1 MRAFSKIYQES
12 LFHEYKVESNANDE
26 IYLEMKVEDLLL
38 AMRSSNNASAV
49 VMRMTGRSADAFLTF
64 TITTEVNSGQ
74 HTVFFL
80 MDRRL
85 ANNSLNIGSPWELAS
100 DHTKCADRK
109 DNDCRWSEQHCCIYR
124 AYDTHP

>member
-1 MRAFSKIYQES
+1 MRAFSICQES

-64 TITTEVNSGQ
+64 TITTEVNSEQQMVSSLWITGWL
-74 HTVFFL
+74 TV
-80 MDRRL
+80 
-85 ANNSLNIGSPWELAS
+85 SLNVGSPWKLAP
-100 DHTKCADRK
+100 DYTKCADRE
-109 DNDCRWSEQHCCIYR
+109 DNDC
-124 AYDTHP
+124 